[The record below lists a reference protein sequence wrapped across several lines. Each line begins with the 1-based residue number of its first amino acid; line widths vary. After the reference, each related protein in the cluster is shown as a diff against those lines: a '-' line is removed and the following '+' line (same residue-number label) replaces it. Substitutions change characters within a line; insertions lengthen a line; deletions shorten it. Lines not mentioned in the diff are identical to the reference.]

1 MANAKAEAFKKFI
14 ESKDSGAFGVEEN
27 PKDEL
32 HTVLFHSRLKAG
44 NVEYPFIVTVD
55 DSVFVTLRV
64 LLDQAVV
71 KGEKRAAVLEEMNRL
86 NHTYKSF
93 KHYVDQGGSMVL
105 DACLIMP
112 EKMEGSLIYNML
124 TMMMEHLEHVGDGIR
139 KAAGIKTPEGP
150 GLSIVK

>member
-14 ESKDSGAFGVEEN
+14 ESKDSGAFGVEEI

-93 KHYVDQGGSMVL
+93 KHYVDQGAVWSW
-105 DACLIMP
+105 MP
-112 EKMEGSLIYNML
+112 VSSC
-124 TMMMEHLEHVGDGIR
+124 R
-139 KAAGIKTPEGP
+139 KKWRDP
-150 GLSIVK
+150 

>member
-1 MANAKAEAFKKFI
+1 MQKQRLLKNSLKVI
-14 ESKDSGAFGVEEN
+14 

-139 KAAGIKTPEGP
+139 KAAGIKHLQKIGK
-150 GLSIVK
+150 I

>member
-14 ESKDSGAFGVEEN
+14 ESKDSGAFGVEEI
-27 PKDEL
+27 PKDEF

>member
-14 ESKDSGAFGVEEN
+14 ESKDSGAFGVEEI

-112 EKMEGSLIYNML
+112 EKNGGIPDLQHADYD
-124 TMMMEHLEHVGDGIR
+124 DGAFGTCWGR
-139 KAAGIKTPEGP
+139 HPE
-150 GLSIVK
+150 SSRYQNA